1 MKPPKAYVKAR
12 EILNSLPEIGP
23 ITAERLVQFLI
34 FNEDKRK
41 SLIDVLKGLE
51 SIGLCK
57 YCGMICEGDVCG
69 VCSDEGRENM
79 VILVRSPFE
88 VFRIEDSGRYMG
100 RYFVV
105 YKLISPTEGISAD
118 KIPRERFI
126 KFLETFNISE
136 VIVGLP
142 NDVKGE
148 VTAYF
153 LLEGVKGV
161 KITRLPS
168 GVPRGEDISTLDPY
182 TLYEAITNRV
192 PFEI

>member
-1 MKPPKAYVKAR
+1 MKPPKAYAKAR

-41 SLIDVLKGLE
+41 SLIDALKGLE
-51 SIGLCK
+51 NIGLCK
-57 YCGMICEGDVCG
+57 HCGMICEGDVCD
-69 VCSDEGRENM
+69 VCSDESRENV
-79 VILVRSPFE
+79 VILVKSPFE
-88 VFRIEDSGRYMG
+88 VFRIEDSGRYKG

-105 YKLISPTEGISAD
+105 YNLISPTEGISAD
-118 KIPRERFI
+118 KIPKDRFI
-126 KFLETFNISE
+126 KFLENFNISE

-153 LLEGVKGV
+153 LLEGVKGIKV
-161 KITRLPS
+161 SRLPS
-168 GVPRGEDISTLDPY
+168 GVPRGEDISSLDPY